1 MISPLRLLLL
11 IALVWLLP
19 LTSAQAQS
27 LDMTRATLVTAPASG
42 PEQAAVALLVE
53 EVAKRTGITWKQGE
67 AGAGP
72 LVVVGQGAQMGTLL
86 PVSLS
91 DDWKTPAGWGREAYA
106 VRTFTDQGRPVIA
119 IAGHDA
125 RGVLY
130 GIGHLL
136 RALAM
141 EPGRAVLATP
151 LNVAATPEKTVRS
164 HQIGYRFKNNTYDAW
179 TLAQFEQEIRDL
191 AVFGTNAI
199 QVIAP
204 VSDDAKESPLFPAP
218 AEETIIGIA
227 GILAKY
233 GLDFDLYYPVI
244 RADYGDPAQVAA
256 ELADFEA
263 LIQRFPAIHRLYVPG
278 GDPGHTPPDLLFPL
292 LEKMAATLRQH
303 HPEAELWVSTQ
314 GFDQVGYEGF
324 YRELDRNPPW
334 LTGIFIG
341 PQSRDPMAVQRARIP
356 ARYSIQVYPD
366 IGHTLHAQFPVA
378 DWDPAFALLEGRE
391 PVSPRPVGM
400 GVIYRHFQPLFTGF
414 VTYSEGVTDDVNK
427 MLWSQWGWSA
437 ATDATTILGDYARYF
452 LGPTIGQAG
461 AARAAA
467 LILDLERNWRG
478 PIRDNIGINA
488 TRQGFLALDRGV
500 APGNW
505 RWESL
510 LYRAAYDAYARR
522 RAIAEAAR
530 EATALALLGKADAMG
545 ALPAMAGARAA
556 LAMPDHA
563 ETGALR
569 VALMDLADRLYRHVG
584 LQLSVKR
591 YGASHWER
599 GANLDRIDTS
609 LNNRYWLE
617 KQFDQ
622 IAALSQEAARLQRLA
637 ALVDWEQPVSGALYD
652 DLGDPARSPHL
663 VRGAGVVPDPQFFET
678 ALHSI
683 ADVTPGP
690 DWRLSM
696 VTYAE
701 TLYDSPLTLRYEGL
715 DPNRSYRL
723 RVTYAGE
730 DYHLPIRLVAEG
742 GIEIHAPLSRPGN
755 PSVLEFPIPARA
767 LRDDT
772 LTLHWFRPEGLGG
785 SGRGKQVAEVWLL
798 PE

>member
-11 IALVWLLP
+11 FALVWLLP
-19 LTSAQAQS
+19 LTPATAQS
-27 LDMTRATLVTAPASG
+27 LDLTHATLVAAPANG

-53 EVAKRTGITWKQGE
+53 EVARRTGIAWEQGE
-67 AGAGP
+67 PGAGP
-72 LVVVGQGAQMGTLL
+72 LVVVGQGAQMGALL
-86 PVSLS
+86 PASLR
-91 DDWKTPAGWGREAYA
+91 DDWKVPAGWGREGYA
-106 VRTFTDQGRPVIA
+106 VCTFTHQGRPVIA

-141 EPGRAVLATP
+141 EPGRAVLAAP
-151 LNVAATPEKTVRS
+151 LNVTATPEKTVRS
-164 HQIGYRFKNNTYDAW
+164 HQIGYRFKNNSYDAW

-204 VSDDAKESPLFPAP
+204 VSDDEKESPLFPAP
-218 AEETIIGIA
+218 ADETIIGIA

-244 RADYGDPAQVAA
+244 RADYGDPTLVAA
-256 ELADFEA
+256 ELTDFEA
-263 LIQRFPAIHRLYVPG
+263 LIQRFPVLQRLYVPG

-292 LEKMAATLRQH
+292 LEKMAAILRQH

-314 GFDQVGYEGF
+314 GFDQAGYEAF
-324 YRELDRNPPW
+324 YRQLDREPPW

-341 PQSRDPMAVQRARIP
+341 PQSRDPMAVQRSRIP
-356 ARYSIQVYPD
+356 ARYPIQAYPD

-391 PVSPRPVGM
+391 PISPRPVDM

-437 ATDATTILGDYARYF
+437 ATDADSILRDYARYF
-452 LGPTIGQAG
+452 LGPRIGQDH

-478 PIRDNIGINA
+478 PIRDNVGINA
-488 TRQGFLALDRGV
+488 TLQGFQALDQGV
-500 APGNW
+500 AQGNW

-510 LYRAAYDAYARR
+510 LYRAHYDAYARR
-522 RAIAEAAR
+522 RAMAEAAR
-530 EATALALLGKADAMG
+530 EAAALDRLGQAGAMG
-545 ALPAMAGARAA
+545 AQAAMQAARAA
-556 LAMPDHA
+556 LAMPDDA
-563 ETGALR
+563 QTLALR
-569 VALMDLADRLYRHVG
+569 GGVMDLADRLYRHVG
-584 LQLSVKR
+584 LQLSVER
-591 YGASHWER
+591 CGASHWER

-622 IAALSQEAARLQRLA
+622 IAALPQEAERLRRLA
-637 ALVDWEQPVSGALYD
+637 AFIDWERPVEGALYD

-663 VRGAGVVPDPQFFET
+663 VRGPGVARDPQFFET
-678 ALHSI
+678 AIHSI
-683 ADVTPGP
+683 ADVTPGQ
-690 DWRLSM
+690 DWRLSAL
-696 VTYAE
+696 TYAE

-715 DPNRSYRL
+715 DPNRSYRI

-730 DYHLPIRLVAEG
+730 DYHLPIRLVAKG
-742 GIEIHAPLSRPGN
+742 GIEIHPPLSRPAN
-755 PSVLEFPIPARA
+755 PAMLEFPIPARA
-767 LRDDT
+767 LRDGT
-772 LTLHWFRPEGLGG
+772 LTLHWFRPPGLGG

-798 PE
+798 PG